1 MPRPSFSRVGPALLL
16 FMLASLVLVLV
27 LRPTPTAESPA
38 SATTSAAA
46 PPASP
51 PTEAESTPAS
61 LSAPDSLRQATSSRP
76 APLRRSETSTANHRI
91 APLDQ
96 LRVEFAS
103 HPELSG
109 IYRVDR
115 SGYISLPLIGRLSVQ
130 RLRIQE
136 ALERIREAMRARR
149 LSRNPQVTLS
159 MQAYAPRE
167 VFVFGEVVEPGRF
180 PIPPGETWTVRDAIV
195 AAGGFIPSAN
205 TGRITVT
212 RRQSDGSTTKVPF
225 DPDDLLDDPKDP
237 LLLQPN
243 DIVYVPM
250 SLL

>member
-1 MPRPSFSRVGPALLL
+1 
-16 FMLASLVLVLV
+16 
-27 LRPTPTAESPA
+27 
-38 SATTSAAA
+38 
-46 PPASP
+46 
-51 PTEAESTPAS
+51 
-61 LSAPDSLRQATSSRP
+61 
-76 APLRRSETSTANHRI
+76 
-91 APLDQ
+91 
-96 LRVEFAS
+96 
-103 HPELSG
+103 
-109 IYRVDR
+109 
-115 SGYISLPLIGRLSVQ
+115 
-130 RLRIQE
+130 
-136 ALERIREAMRARR
+136 
-149 LSRNPQVTLS
+149 

-212 RRQSDGSTTKVPF
+212 RRQSDGTATKFVV
-225 DPDDLLDDPKDP
+225 DPSDLLPATVNP